1 MTREL
6 NNKKILLG
14 ITGSVAAYRSIDLA
28 RRLTEEGA
36 SVHVIMTDAARRFI
50 TPLTFEAVSRNQVHC
65 TLFDDPLSHIT
76 LPADADLMV
85 IAPITANL
93 IGKFAQ
99 GIGDEILSTCLLSF
113 RGKVIIAPAMN
124 WRMYENGFVQENLRR
139 LHSHGVVQVGPE
151 RGSLACGEE
160 GIGRMADV
168 RRIIEAISDSISRK
182 DLSGKR
188 IVVTAGPTREY
199 LDPVR
204 FISNRS
210 SGRMGFA
217 IARAAS
223 RRGAEVV
230 IVSGPSSL
238 EPPYGAEY
246 VPVDTASEMRES
258 VLGNLYRCDA
268 LIMAA
273 AVADF
278 MPLKKE
284 DRKMEKSDGMVLEL
298 VKTPDILSELGTMEK
313 RPLLVGF
320 AAETGPDLN
329 RAKKKLLD
337 KGADMIVFND
347 VTSVGSGFD
356 VDTNEITLIDRESAT
371 PFPLMKKDEAAE
383 VILDRVLQLLL
394 DFC

>member
-50 TPLTFEAVSRNQVHC
+50 TPLTFEAVSRNKVHC
-65 TLFDDPLSHIT
+65 TLFDDLLSHIT

>member
-6 NNKKILLG
+6 KNKKILLG

-36 SVHVIMTDAARRFI
+36 SVHVIMTDAAGRFI
-50 TPLTFEAVSRNQVHC
+50 TPLTFEAVSRNKVHS
-65 TLFDDPLSHIT
+65 TLFDDPFSHIT
-76 LPADADLMV
+76 LSADADIMV
-85 IAPITANL
+85 VAPITANL

-113 RGKVIIAPAMN
+113 RGKVVIAPAMN
-124 WRMYENGFVQENLRR
+124 WRMYENRFVQENLRR

-160 GIGRMADV
+160 GVGRMADV
-168 RRIIEAISDSISRK
+168 PRIIEAISDSISKK
-182 DLSGKR
+182 DLSGR
-188 IVVTAGPTREY
+188 NIVVTAGPTREY

-238 EPPYGAEY
+238 EHPYGAEF
-246 VPVDTASEMRES
+246 VRADTASEMRES
-258 VLGNLYRCDA
+258 VLRNLRRCDA

-284 DRKMEKSDGMVLEL
+284 DKKIEKSDRMMLEI
-298 VKTPDILSELGTMEK
+298 VQTPDILSEIGAMEK

-320 AAETGPDLN
+320 AAETGPDLD
-329 RAKKKLLD
+329 RAKRKLLD

-347 VTSVGSGFD
+347 VTSMGSGFD
-356 VDTNEITLIDRESAT
+356 VDTNEITLIERESVI

-394 DFC
+394 DI